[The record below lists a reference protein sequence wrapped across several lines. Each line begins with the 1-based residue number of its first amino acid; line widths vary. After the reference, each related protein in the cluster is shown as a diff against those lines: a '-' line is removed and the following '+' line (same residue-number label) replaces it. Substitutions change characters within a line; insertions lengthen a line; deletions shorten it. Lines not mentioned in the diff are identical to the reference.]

1 MTRFE
6 TILVPTDFSDHSAAA
21 LAIATEFAKT
31 FGAKIRLLH
40 CYRLDPTDVSPYGVA
55 APASYDSR
63 IRDAAERQL
72 KEIREKLQVEGIET
86 DTSLTCDFPSESIA
100 KLAEEIGADLIVMG
114 TRGIA
119 GLKHVMLGSVAER
132 TVRLAQCPVLTVR
145 APEPD

>member
-6 TILVPTDFSDHSAAA
+6 KILVPTDFSDHATAA
-21 LAIATEFAKT
+21 LEIAAEFAKT

-40 CYRLDPTDVSPYGVA
+40 CYRLDPDDVSPYGVA

-63 IRDAAERQL
+63 IRDAAARRLNES
-72 KEIREKLQVEGIET
+72 KEKLGIEGIET
-86 DTSLTCDFPSESIA
+86 ETSLSSGFPSEAIA
-100 KLAEEIGADLIVMG
+100 KMAQDFGADLIVMG

-132 TVRLAQCPVLTVR
+132 TVRLAACPVLTVR
-145 APEPD
+145 APESN